1 MDPLFPSGV
10 PSRGRGPA
18 PDGQDLIKDGSL
30 ASFRADVLE
39 ASMQTPV
46 LVDFWAPWCAPC
58 KQLTPLL
65 EKLVREAKG
74 SVRLVKIDV
83 DANQQLAAQL
93 RIQSVPTVYA
103 FQGGRP
109 VDAFQGALPESE
121 LRAFIKQLAGPGEAP
136 SLDEAVAEAK
146 TLLAQG
152 ETETAA
158 ALFQQVLQA
167 EPEHPAALA
176 GLLRCLIAAGQGEQA
191 AAMLAQVPAE
201 LTRHP
206 ELAAVATALEL
217 ARHGAE
223 VGETAAL
230 RKRLAVD
237 ANDHQARFDLALA
250 YYAAG
255 ESEAA
260 IDELLDLFRRDRA
273 WNDDGA
279 RKQLVKLFEAL
290 GSAHP
295 AVAAGRRRLS
305 SLLFS

>member
-18 PDGQDLIKDGSL
+18 PGGQDLIKDGST

-39 ASMQTPV
+39 ASMQALV
-46 LVDFWAPWCAPC
+46 LVDFWAPWCGPC

-74 SVRLVKIDV
+74 TVRLVKIDV

-136 SLDEAVAEAK
+136 NLDEVVAEAK

-191 AAMLAQVPAE
+191 AAMLAELPAE
-201 LTRHP
+201 LARHP

-237 ANDHQARFDLALA
+237 ANDHQARFDLAMA
-250 YYAAG
+250 YYAGG
-255 ESEAA
+255 ESETA

-273 WNDDGA
+273 WNDDAA